1 MKFNEVIEKLKEFHD
16 TNNLDELSEHIGIKI
31 DELKEAFIKKDYKT
45 INIFFQKNKNSLLPI
60 LRQNGKIDDEKQ
72 DKAFKYRLRKLI
84 ASSRNLSNAIVDLK
98 ELYETDNLELIAN
111 KIEISIDKLN
121 ELINIR
127 DFETFI
133 EEMYLKY
140 EERKDAIEYI
150 LLKAELRLKLQRR
163 QLFITEETNDKY
175 KYFYEKLKSFNKK
188 EVDPE
193 KHKAVFKRKVYTG
206 GIRKVSKIKGD

>member
-98 ELYETDNLELIAN
+98 ELYLEY
-111 KIEISIDKLN
+111 LN
-121 ELINIR
+121 AHFR
-127 DFETFI
+127 SQ
-133 EEMYLKY
+133 Y
-140 EERKDAIEYI
+140 EYPWMEG
-150 LLKAELRLKLQRR
+150 
-163 QLFITEETNDKY
+163 FITSIEPSLIKKFYQKY
-175 KYFYEKLKSFNKK
+175 QKMLYLLILGGTKEIIVHLLISFLWKGTELK
-188 EVDPE
+188 
-193 KHKAVFKRKVYTG
+193 
-206 GIRKVSKIKGD
+206 